1 MTNLQKLEL
10 EQSRKKQRIR
20 ELLKLDT
27 LTDEQRSELDDL
39 TNRVEQI
46 EVERRAAIAVDDS
59 TTIENDNTGEGGEF
73 RALAGRVEFR
83 NYVQRAA
90 NQGILTG
97 AEQEFNQALNL
108 GNNAIPWHTLD
119 PTNEQRTEQRA
130 DATTAAIETDR
141 TPRPIVQRVFALG
154 LINFLGLD
162 MVQVPTGTASFPIL
176 ESGATPEQAAKAA
189 EVDAD
194 AARFVGNDLK
204 PLRLSAAYLIGRED
218 LAEMGRLQN
227 SLQTDL
233 RESFTAQMNYLCI
246 NGDGNA
252 PNPQGIL
259 GATAAPADPMAADE
273 GTFSALIKLYIG
285 LVDGIHAGGL
295 EHVKAVIGA
304 GTYKALAGTFQTNDG
319 TTALA
324 ALKNQGF
331 SCRTSA
337 HVPAGANANIGL
349 AVACLTMGA
358 MGAVAVPV
366 WDSYEL
372 VIDRTSLAKTG
383 QVRLTGIAL
392 WNFKVVRAA
401 NFKQVKNWIT

>member
-27 LTDEQRSELDDL
+27 LTDEQRSELDEL

-83 NYVQRAA
+83 NYVQRSA

-97 AEQEFNQALNL
+97 AELEFNQALNL

-119 PTNEQRTEQRA
+119 PNAQQTEHRA
-130 DATTAAIETDR
+130 DAATEAIETDR
-141 TPRPIVQRVFALG
+141 TPRPILQRVFNLSY
-154 LINFLGLD
+154 INFFGLD
-162 MVQVPTGTASFPIL
+162 MVQVPTGTASFPVL
-176 ESGATPEQAAKAA
+176 QSGANPEQAAKAA
-189 EVDAD
+189 EVDAE
-194 AARFVGNDLK
+194 AAQFQGNDLK

-233 RESFTAQMNYLCI
+233 RDSFTAQMNYLCI
-246 NGDGNA
+246 NGTGVA

-259 GATAAPADPMAADE
+259 AATAAPADPMAADE
-273 GTFSALIKLYIG
+273 GTFSALIRLYIG

-295 EHVKAVIGA
+295 ENVKAVLGA
-304 GTYKALAGTFQTNDG
+304 GTYKALAGTFQANDG
-319 TTALA
+319 TSALA

-337 HVPAGANANIGL
+337 HVPPGANANIGL

-358 MGAVAVPV
+358 MGAVAIPV

-372 VIDRTSLAKTG
+372 VIDRSSLAKTG

-392 WNFKVVRAA
+392 WNFKVLRAA